1 MVCGVGHRWSS
12 DSEWLWLWCRL
23 AAAAPIGPLA
33 WELPYA
39 TGAALKKK
47 KKKEFFFAFV
57 VYLFWGGFDC
67 AHSMWNFLSQGSS
80 LCHSD
85 RSHCS
90 DNARSLTCWA
100 TGELP
105 FWRVFFFL
113 FFIGHLLGSPTVPG
127 WESNRHPSAPKTQP
141 IPWFHKTE
149 NCLFW
154 VF

>member
-39 TGAALKKK
+39 TGAALKRKK
-47 KKKEFFFAFV
+47 KKRIFFCVCCLFV
-57 VYLFWGGFDC
+57 LGGFWLC
-67 AHSMWNFLSQGSS
+67 PQHVEFPEPGIKPVPQRPEPLQWQCQILNLLSHRRTPILKG
-80 LCHSD
+80 
-85 RSHCS
+85 
-90 DNARSLTCWA
+90 
-100 TGELP
+100 
-105 FWRVFFFL
+105 FFFL
-113 FFIGHLLGSPTVPG
+113 FFIGRLLGSPPVPG

-141 IPWFHKTE
+141 IPLFHKTE